1 MHNDND
7 GPPKM
12 LIGVEGDRN
21 NTRFGI
27 MRGRIV

>member
-21 NTRFGI
+21 NHGFKNRTSH
-27 MRGRIV
+27 